1 MLVLTRKQ
9 GEVIQIGDSITIT
22 VLRMK
27 GKSVRLGIKAPHDFN
42 VIRGELAFESDEEL
56 SAEDAAEVESSASTC
71 KRVKHDTAHY
81 RDHASWSKPQQKP
94 ENTPTVKSGTWC
106 I

>member
-42 VIRGELAFESDEEL
+42 VIRGELAFGSDGEL
-56 SAEDAAEVESSASTC
+56 ASEDAAEVESTAPA
-71 KRVKHDTAHY
+71 KRVKHDTTHY
-81 RDHASWSKPQQKP
+81 RDNACWSKSQQKSDVAP
-94 ENTPTVKSGTWC
+94 NSKTGTWC